1 MYLRGIFIAGEA
13 FDYLASLDSSK
24 GAKLKAVAYAEAT
37 FEYAVL
43 RRSPSISETI
53 RDRLRDAWGSNIYHE
68 RTMVLYALNSLD
80 NPGKMRIKIRKGSEF
95 PPITT
100 VALAHLGT
108 PPTAFPQTTYERI
121 HYCGRALIDIEQ
133 RKDIPPFWKQI
144 YAQVLTSYVQKLIKN
159 EGLVKL

>member
-37 FEYAVL
+37 FEYAAL
-43 RRSPSISETI
+43 RRSISVSKPITDI
-53 RDRLRDAWGSNIYHE
+53 LLPAWGVETYNE
-68 RTMVLYALNSLD
+68 RIIAIHALNSLD
-80 NPGKMRIKIRKGSEF
+80 NPVKSMKIRVGSKF
-95 PPITT
+95 LPITT
-100 VALAHLGT
+100 VALAHLGG
-108 PPTAFPQTTYERI
+108 PPSAFPETTYERI
-121 HYCGRALIDIEQ
+121 QYCGKALIEIEQ